1 MNVYDLAPQQQS
13 LVLAMYDAAKEH
25 FPEIDTALEVWYN
38 PDNKE
43 HILLNVDVPFYD
55 NDREQEFSS
64 FTAELSC
71 ETHEQRGILISLIPR
86 YLPEMEAL
94 EV

>member
-1 MNVYDLAPQQQS
+1 MNVYDLAAQQQS

-43 HILLNVDVPFYD
+43 HILLNVDVPFFD

-64 FTAELSC
+64 FTAGLLC
-71 ETHEQRGILISLIPR
+71 ETHEQSGVHISLIPR
-86 YLPEMEAL
+86 YVPEMEELA
-94 EV
+94 V